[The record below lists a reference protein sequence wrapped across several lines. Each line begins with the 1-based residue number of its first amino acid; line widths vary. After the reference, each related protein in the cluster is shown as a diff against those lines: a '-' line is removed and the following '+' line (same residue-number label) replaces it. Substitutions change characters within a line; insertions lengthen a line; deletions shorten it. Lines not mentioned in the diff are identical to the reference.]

1 LVVFGPVG
9 FGSLFPF
16 LHLPHMVK
24 HNKAYL
30 SKLEDLISEGGYMV
44 RYERGNFKSGYCVL
58 KDNKLV
64 LVNNFLPVDG
74 RVNCLLELAHILPLD
89 EENLSEKSR
98 KLWLQLKNPKTN
110 QPEIDF
116 NSEPAIN

>member
-1 LVVFGPVG
+1 
-9 FGSLFPF
+9 
-16 LHLPHMVK
+16 MNR

-58 KDNKLV
+58 KDTKLV

-74 RVNCLLELAHILPLD
+74 RVNCLLELVQQLPLST
-89 EENLSEKSR
+89 EEMSEKSR
-98 KLWLQLKNPKTN
+98 KILHELRQSSIGQT
-110 QPEIDF
+110 EIEF
-116 NSEPAIN
+116 NAETQKD

>member
-1 LVVFGPVG
+1 
-9 FGSLFPF
+9 
-16 LHLPHMVK
+16 MVK